1 MDFYTEVAKLV
12 NKDLGTDGQETA
24 IVLQEGLS
32 QNMIREK
39 LVMVISYMLE
49 NQFEKLCNA
58 MYRLDVS
65 ERKFQEVLYSGEP
78 AEIPGKLADLVI
90 EREILK
96 VKTRMLYKDGM
107 L

>member
-1 MDFYTEVAKLV
+1 MNFYNEVAKLV
-12 NKDLGTDGQETA
+12 NKDLGTEGQETA
-24 IVLQEGLS
+24 IVVQEGLN

-39 LVMVISYMLE
+39 LTVVISYMLE
-49 NQFEKLCNA
+49 HQFEKLCNT

-65 ERKFQEVLYSGEP
+65 EKKFNEVLASNDP

-90 EREILK
+90 EREIMK
-96 VKTRMLYKDGM
+96 VKTRMLYKDGK